1 MTMMFSHV
9 CTHETASV
17 QVQRMLPV
25 GETTRPIPTAT
36 ANRRDTTS
44 TRGRIT
50 TGIPLN
56 QLGHSETSTIRRP
69 QIRIVARPGTTMRRR
84 RMYGL
89 LALQPVAMHHLVVIG
104 LIHMIIHI
112 LPNPLILLLPLKT
125 RGPPRLPTSL
135 DIQVMTTGLRRTL
148 EGVVMT
154 NTVNL
159 MTERDTAG
167 IGMINVTRA
176 GTPGRGPRI
185 DNLTLR
191 NDSGQIV
198 VERPG
203 TLETLG
209 ILGILGMLAKT
220 VLGNLPPRGNQDNDV
235 EGTATLVASVI
246 KTVAVTTAITPQPA
260 ILEVTN

>member
-17 QVQRMLPV
+17 QVQRMLLAD
-25 GETTRPIPTAT
+25 ETTRPILTAT

-44 TRGRIT
+44 TKGRIT
-50 TGIPLN
+50 TGIPRN
-56 QLGHSETSTIRRP
+56 QPGHSETSTIRHP
-69 QIRIVARPGTTMRRR
+69 QIRIVARPGMTMRRR

-89 LALQPVAMHHLVVIG
+89 LAPQPVAMHRLVVIG
-104 LIHMIIHI
+104 PIHMIIRI
-112 LPNPLILLLPLKT
+112 LPNLLILHLPLKT
-125 RGPPRLPTSL
+125 RGPPRLPTNL

-159 MTERDTAG
+159 TTERDTAG
-167 IGMINVTRA
+167 IGMISATRA

-185 DNLTLR
+185 DSLTLR
-191 NDSGQIV
+191 NGSGRIV
-198 VERPG
+198 AERLGTLG
-203 TLETLG
+203 TLET
-209 ILGILGMLAKT
+209 LGILGMLAKT

-246 KTVAVTTAITPQPA
+246 KTVVVITAITPQPA
-260 ILEVTN
+260 ILEATN